1 MFRHHASDRGARSNG
16 RIFVDSLARLRE
28 LPIVVRAADGVRVR
42 PDVRFSH
49 TRVPVPGYKT
59 LPQDVAGPAAEQVR
73 CAEALQRAGQFVEAT
88 HLLEVTL
95 EDSTR
100 CGGVPPGW
108 LCGRLAALYRA
119 LKRYDDEVGLLERY
133 REAQTSEDART
144 RFDARLSKARAI
156 AERKRRTETYALA
169 SVRRVLRGEAPG
181 GPCDVERLDGLSA
194 HRMARIHPPSTG
206 IDAPVM

>member
-1 MFRHHASDRGARSNG
+1 VF
-16 RIFVDSLARLRE
+16 L
-28 LPIVVRAADGVRVR
+28 
-42 PDVRFSH
+42 
-49 TRVPVPGYKT
+49 VPGYKA

-73 CAEALQRAGQFVEAT
+73 SAEVLQRGGNFIEAT

-100 CGGVPPGW
+100 SGAVPPGW

-119 LKRYDDEVGLLERY
+119 LKRYDDEVRLLERY

-156 AERKRRTETYALA
+156 AERKRRTDTYALA
-169 SVRRVLRGEAPG
+169 SVRRVLRG
-181 GPCDVERLDGLSA
+181 DVPSRSSNADALDGVRLTEWRESIP
-194 HRMARIHPPSTG
+194 RRPESTRR
-206 IDAPVM
+206 